1 MATSASNPSEISYL
15 EIGSDKYNVL
25 NYQFDSS
32 KPTDK
37 LNRVTAF
44 ATHAKASFV
53 LEGTEKTTKLFEI
66 YANSRKRFDAKLV
79 LNNVHGEGKLMET
92 MFKDTS
98 ITYYAEKYTTD
109 DEMPYTITVVFNAK
123 QIEQNA
129 ALLAFNEHIQD
140 S

>member
-1 MATSASNPSEISYL
+1 MASSASNPSEISYL
-15 EIGSDKYNVL
+15 EIGPDRYNVL

-44 ATHAKASFV
+44 ATSAKASFV
-53 LEGTEKTTKLFEI
+53 LEGTEKTTKLFEM

-92 MFKDTS
+92 LFKDTS
-98 ITYYAEKYTTD
+98 MNYFAEKYTTD
-109 DEMPYTITVVFNAK
+109 DEMPYTITIVLNAK
-123 QIEQNA
+123 QIDQNA
-129 ALLAFNEHIQD
+129 ASLIFNEHVQD